1 MERLLS
7 RIAYKTINAK
17 DCLAL
22 RDSLAHVPAIHDAL
36 ASIALNG
43 MLRSLLDHL
52 TPLGDVVD
60 KLTQAIDVD
69 APALMSE
76 GHYIK
81 SGYNEELDKLREA
94 SRNGHQWIA
103 DLEAKE
109 RELTGIKNLKIQYNR
124 VFGYYIEVTKS
135 NYEQVPYRYTRKQTL
150 ANCERYM
157 TCLLYT
163 SPSPRDTR

>member
-1 MERLLS
+1 MQALRDADMTVDMIREELTQVYDVERLLS

-36 ASIALNG
+36 ASIAPNG

-69 APALMSE
+69 AP
-76 GHYIK
+76 
-81 SGYNEELDKLREA
+81 R
-94 SRNGHQWIA
+94 
-103 DLEAKE
+103 
-109 RELTGIKNLKIQYNR
+109 
-124 VFGYYIEVTKS
+124 
-135 NYEQVPYRYTRKQTL
+135 
-150 ANCERYM
+150 
-157 TCLLYT
+157 
-163 SPSPRDTR
+163 